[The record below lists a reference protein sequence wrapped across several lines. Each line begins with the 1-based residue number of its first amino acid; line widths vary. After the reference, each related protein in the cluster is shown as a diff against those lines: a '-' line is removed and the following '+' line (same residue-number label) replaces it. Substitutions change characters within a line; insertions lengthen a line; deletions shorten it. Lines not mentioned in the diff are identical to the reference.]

1 MKKSTRN
8 SELEAMVEAV
18 ESDSTINLKVP
29 EKLINPHPLVVG
41 MKYPK
46 PQSTRFNPSSN
57 KIFNEGETLDF
68 AVSKKNL
75 QRAML
80 ILDTFIRAVEK
91 RGHSVIN
98 KEGSTYLIISEEPLR
113 IRFWEKSRYIENH
126 DDKWSFRDTELTGE
140 LFIQYFKISNYVE
153 RQWGDTAHTKLED
166 KLARVIGS
174 LEYFG
179 KKEHEERLEREAY
192 WKQQREKE
200 AIQKVLNAR
209 KQTEFNNFKNLLSQS
224 LRFEKA
230 QAIRAFVIHIEA
242 NPHLTIEGA
251 DNLQEWIKWARAKAD
266 WYDPTVRSSDD
277 YLSLF
282 GQFHEDLLLGKKE
295 IDGFNF
301 KKL

>member
-1 MKKSTRN
+1 MKKPIRN

-46 PQSTRFNPSSN
+46 QQSTRFNTSSN

-91 RGHSVIN
+91 RGHSVVI
-98 KEGSTYLIISEEPLR
+98 KGGSTYVIISGEPLR

-126 DDKWSFRDTELTGE
+126 DDKRGFRDTELTGE
-140 LFIQYFKISNYVE
+140 FFIQYFKISNYVE

-166 KLARVIGS
+166 KLGRVIGS

-192 WKQQREKE
+192 WKKQREKE
-200 AIQKVLNAR
+200 AIQKELNAR
-209 KQTEFNNFKNLLSQS
+209 KQTEFNNFKILLSQS
-224 LRFEKA
+224 LRYEKA
-230 QAIRAFVIHIEA
+230 QAIRAFVSHIEA
-242 NPHLTIEGA
+242 NPHLTIEGS
-251 DNLQEWIKWARAKAD
+251 DNLQEWMHWARAKAD
-266 WYDPTVRSSDD
+266 WYDPTVESKDEV
-277 YLSLF
+277 LSPF
-282 GQFHEDLLLGKKE
+282 GEFHEDLLFGKKE
-295 IDGFNF
+295 IDGFNV
-301 KKL
+301 KNL